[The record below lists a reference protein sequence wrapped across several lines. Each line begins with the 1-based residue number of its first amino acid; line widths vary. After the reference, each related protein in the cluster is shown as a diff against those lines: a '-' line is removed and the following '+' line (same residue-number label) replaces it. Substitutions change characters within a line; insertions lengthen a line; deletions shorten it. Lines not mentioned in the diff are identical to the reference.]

1 MQITDIKIR
10 RSFTEGNLLAV
21 FSIVLDDELA
31 LHDIKLIKGR
41 EKYIIAMPSRI
52 GSDGSHRDIVH
63 PIKAELR
70 GEIESKIIEYYENMK
85 NAAENSLS

>member
-1 MQITDIKIR
+1 MHVTDIKMR

-41 EKYIIAMPSRI
+41 EKFIVAMPSRI
-52 GSDGSHRDIVH
+52 GTDGTHRDIVH

-70 GEIESKIIEYYENMK
+70 GEIETKIMQFYENI
-85 NAAENSLS
+85 

>member
-1 MQITDIKIR
+1 MHVTDIKMR

-41 EKYIIAMPSRI
+41 EKYIVAMPSRI
-52 GSDGSHRDIVH
+52 GADGSHRDIVH
-63 PIKAELR
+63 PIKADLR
-70 GEIESKIIEYYENMK
+70 AEIESKIMQFYDNLKVEE
-85 NAAENSLS
+85 

>member
-1 MQITDIKIR
+1 MHITDIKMR

-41 EKYIIAMPSRI
+41 EKFIVAMPSRV
-52 GSDGSHRDIVH
+52 GADGNHRDIVH

-70 GEIESKIIEYYENMK
+70 SEIEAKIIEFYEN
-85 NAAENSLS
+85 L

>member
-1 MQITDIKIR
+1 MHVTDVKMR

-21 FSIVLDDELA
+21 FSVVLDDELA

-41 EKYIIAMPSRI
+41 EKYIVAMPSRI
-52 GSDGSHRDIVH
+52 GADGSHRDIVH

-70 GEIESKIIEYYENMK
+70 GEIESKIIQQYE
-85 NAAENSLS
+85 SSQQT

>member
-1 MQITDIKIR
+1 MLVTDIKMR
-10 RSFTEGNLLAV
+10 RSFTEGNLVAV

-41 EKYIIAMPSRI
+41 EKYIVAMPSRVAA
-52 GSDGSHRDIVH
+52 DGTHRDIVH

-70 GEIESKIIEYYENMK
+70 GEIETKIIKFYEDLQ
-85 NAAENSLS
+85 AVE

>member
-1 MQITDIKIR
+1 MHVTDIKIR

-21 FSIVLDDELA
+21 FTIVLDEELA

-41 EKYIIAMPSRI
+41 EKFIIAMPS
-52 GSDGSHRDIVH
+52 RDIVH

-70 GEIESKIIEYYENMK
+70 SEIETRIIQFYEN
-85 NAAENSLS
+85 L

>member
-1 MQITDIKIR
+1 MHVTDIKIR

-21 FSIVLDDELA
+21 FTIVLDEELA

-41 EKYIIAMPSRI
+41 EKFIIAMPSRV
-52 GSDGSHRDIVH
+52 GMDGTHRDIVH

-70 GEIESKIIEYYENMK
+70 SEIETRIIQFYEN
-85 NAAENSLS
+85 L